1 MKTAVRQ
8 CVAVKVAQTPAE
20 IAAVQDMM
28 HALVDWL
35 FVRHH
40 AYRDLVARYFDPD
53 EFERELS
60 DLPGIYGAPA
70 GTLLIA
76 TVDREFAG
84 CVGLRALDT
93 DSCEMKRMFV
103 DPKFHGQGVGLA
115 LATHLIHQAREL
127 GYARMYLDTGPEQ
140 IEARG
145 LYQKLGFQPIKP
157 YCDVSDEMADWLT
170 FMALKLGPQRKDH
183 GFLNIQNRAE

>member
-1 MKTAVRQ
+1 MKTAVKQ
-8 CVAVKVAQTPAE
+8 SVAVRTAKTPAE

-28 HALVDWL
+28 RALVDWL

-40 AYRDLVARYFDPD
+40 AYHDLVARYFDPD
-53 EFERELS
+53 DFERELS
-60 DLPGIYGAPA
+60 DLPSMYGAPSGA
-70 GTLLIA
+70 LLIA
-76 TVDREFAG
+76 TVDQEFAG

-103 DPKFHGQGVGLA
+103 DPKFHGQGVGHV
-115 LATHLIHQAREL
+115 LATHLTHRARDL

-157 YCDVSDEMADWLT
+157 YYDVSDEMADWLT
-170 FMALKLGPQRKDH
+170 FMVLQLDTQ
-183 GFLNIQNRAE
+183 

>member
-1 MKTAVRQ
+1 MKSVAKQRVTVRTAE
-8 CVAVKVAQTPAE
+8 TPAE

-28 HALVDWL
+28 RALVDWL

-40 AYRDLVARYFDPD
+40 AYHDLVARYFDPD

-60 DLPGIYGAPA
+60 DLPGIYEAPA
-70 GTLLIA
+70 GMLLIA
-76 TVDREFAG
+76 TVDQEFAG
-84 CVGLRALDT
+84 CVGLRQIET
-93 DSCEMKRMFV
+93 ESCEMKRMFV
-103 DPKFHGQGVGLA
+103 DPKFHGQGVGQA
-115 LATHLIHQAREL
+115 LATHLTRHAREL

-157 YCDVSDEMADWLT
+157 YYDVSDEMADWLT
-170 FMALKLGPQRKDH
+170 FMVLQLDPQ
-183 GFLNIQNRAE
+183 